1 MEADRALKCLL
12 DKLEAA
18 GKLDR
23 TLIAVTGDH
32 IPYFNIDVLEELAG
46 KKFGSSDAIQALNE
60 SAIDFDVY
68 KNTLI
73 LWSASMTQP
82 VPVDK
87 VCCQVDILPTLSNLL
102 GLPYDSRML
111 AGRDVL
117 SDSEGLVV
125 FSSRSWRS
133 DRGFY
138 DRYARS
144 FTPAPGV
151 EMTAEEQAAYVAATK
166 KRVGYLLD
174 STPLIVEHD
183 FYSLLPRYITSNQG
197 ENRED

>member
-1 MEADRALKCLL
+1 MRW
-12 DKLEAA
+12 
-18 GKLDR
+18 
-23 TLIAVTGDH
+23 LIAVTGDKFH
-32 IPYFNIDVLEELAG
+32 YFKIDVLEELAG

-183 FYSLLPRYITSNQG
+183 FNSLLPR
-197 ENRED
+197 

>member
-1 MEADRALKCLL
+1 
-12 DKLEAA
+12 
-18 GKLDR
+18 
-23 TLIAVTGDH
+23 
-32 IPYFNIDVLEELAG
+32 
-46 KKFGSSDAIQALNE
+46 
-60 SAIDFDVY
+60 
-68 KNTLI
+68 
-73 LWSASMTQP
+73 MTQP

-151 EMTAEEQAAYVAATK
+151 EMTAGGAGGLCGGHEKAG
-166 KRVGYLLD
+166 GYLLD

>member
-1 MEADRALKCLL
+1 
-12 DKLEAA
+12 
-18 GKLDR
+18 
-23 TLIAVTGDH
+23 
-32 IPYFNIDVLEELAG
+32 
-46 KKFGSSDAIQALNE
+46 
-60 SAIDFDVY
+60 
-68 KNTLI
+68 
-73 LWSASMTQP
+73 
-82 VPVDK
+82 
-87 VCCQVDILPTLSNLL
+87 
-102 GLPYDSRML
+102 ML